1 MSGMYGLVR
10 RLIMVGTVVGLVP
23 GAAWAQE
30 TGIVAGTVT
39 DQTGGVLPGT
49 SVDIRPE
56 GAQRVLETVTDSTGA
71 YRFENLPPGPADL
84 TFRLI
89 NFSTIRRVV
98 TISAGG
104 MVTADA
110 LMQVA
115 TSADIVITAPRTF
128 RNLAEIQDPAESLI
142 GVAAAGSEGRDH
154 RRAA

>member
-23 GAAWAQE
+23 GAAWAQG

-71 YRFENLPPGPADL
+71 YRFENLPPGPAEL

-89 NFSTIRRVV
+89 KLQHHSPGRHNLCGRHGDRRRAH
-98 TISAGG
+98 AGG
-104 MVTADA
+104 DE
-110 LMQVA
+110 
-115 TSADIVITAPRTF
+115 R
-128 RNLAEIQDPAESLI
+128 
-142 GVAAAGSEGRDH
+142 GHRDH
-154 RRAA
+154 GPENVS

>member
-23 GAAWAQE
+23 GAAWAQG

-71 YRFENLPPGPADL
+71 YRFENLPPGPAEL

-128 RNLAEIQDPAESLI
+128 RTWPRFKTPLKA
-142 GVAAAGSEGRDH
+142 
-154 RRAA
+154 